1 MSKILI
7 VGGVA
12 GGASTATRLRR
23 LDENAEIILFE
34 KGQHVS
40 FANCGLPYYIGE
52 VIKERDKL
60 IVQSPKSIND
70 RFNID
75 VRINSNVVEVDTK
88 EKKVKVISEEKGT
101 YYEGYDYLVLAP
113 GAKPVVPNIDGIN
126 NDKIFTIRNV
136 KDIDKVKNYIGNNSV
151 KKAIVIGGGF
161 VGIEMVENLRNIDID
176 VTLIEGGKHIL
187 APFDDDMVTL
197 IEKNL
202 KENQVNLILN
212 NSVKGFREED
222 KNIIVKTSDEKEI
235 KGDMV
240 ILAIGVKPDTEFLN
254 NSNIILGEKGHIL
267 VDKNMKTN
275 LHNVYALGDAVIVKD
290 IVSKDKVAIPLAGPA
305 NRQGRIVANN
315 IVNISKEN
323 TIYKGTM
330 GTTIIKVFDLV
341 GACTGNNE
349 KTLKNK
355 NIDYN
360 VLYCHP
366 MNHATYYPGAT
377 QLHIKVLY
385 DNNGKLLGA
394 QALGYEG
401 VDKFIDV
408 IATVIKFE
416 GTVYDLE
423 ELELAYAPPFLSAKS
438 PANMVGFI
446 AENNLSNLSKTIT
459 WNEVNEYDKDK
470 IILLDVREK
479 SEVENGT
486 IEGSINIPLNSLRN
500 NLDKLNKDKEII
512 VYCAVG
518 LRGHI
523 AARILNQNGYKVKN
537 ITGGY
542 ITYKISENKLKVFN
556 NKCENKEKSEK
567 RKVLD
572 ISAMCCSVQF
582 NEVKNYMETLQC
594 GETLEVI
601 ASNLNFIEDVTNWV
615 KNNKSEIISIN
626 KNKGIVNILIKKG
639 K

>member
-60 IVQSPKSIND
+60 IVQSPKSIKD

-75 VRINSNVVEVDTK
+75 VRINSNVVEVDTE

-126 NDKIFTIRNV
+126 NNKIFTIRNV

-254 NSNIILGEKGHIL
+254 NSNITLGEKGHIL

-323 TIYKGTM
+323 IIYKGTM

>member
-126 NDKIFTIRNV
+126 NNKIFTIRNV

-202 KENQVNLILN
+202 KENQVNLLLD

-254 NSNIILGEKGHIL
+254 NSNITLGEKGHIL

-323 TIYKGTM
+323 IIYKGTM

-500 NLDKLNKDKEII
+500 NLDKLNKNKEII